1 MNSLLTLMAF
11 FVLLLTSKLP
21 FPFTSKFP
29 FTWSAL
35 MSLKSLLIKF
45 LLPSIN
51 VIIKLDFLFLFSSA
65 IPSLEKIEALN
76 KKYEID

>member
-1 MNSLLTLMAF
+1 
-11 FVLLLTSKLP
+11 
-21 FPFTSKFP
+21 
-29 FTWSAL
+29 
-35 MSLKSLLIKF
+35 MSLKSLLIKL